1 MMPRPYS
8 ADAGLGA
15 KLRRRYA
22 RLVHRRPARLDLS
35 GPTVS
40 FTFDDAPAS
49 AAVAAAI
56 LERHKARGTYY
67 LCAGLF
73 GETGH
78 MGRYIDAT
86 EAADLAARGHE
97 IACHSHGHV
106 DAHRTDGAALLA
118 DSDRNVTTLTALGG
132 SARHF
137 AFPYGEVSPAAK
149 ARLADRYG
157 SLRGVHA
164 GLVHEGA
171 DLNQLPAVGI
181 EGDDGEAVARAWIDR
196 AVKTG
201 RWLIL
206 FTHDVSDSPSPWG
219 CTPAA
224 LDRLAAHAR
233 GAGCALKTVGEVLDR

>member
-1 MMPRPYS
+1 MTPEPYS

-22 RLVHRRPARLDLS
+22 RLVHRRPARLNLS
-35 GPTVS
+35 RPTVS

-49 AAVAAAI
+49 AASAAAI
-56 LERHKARGTYY
+56 LESHDARGTYY

-73 GETGH
+73 DETGH
-78 MGRYIDAT
+78 MGRYINAA

-97 IACHSHGHV
+97 IGCHSHGHV
-106 DAHRTDGAALLA
+106 DAHRTEGATLLA
-118 DSDRNVTTLTALGG
+118 DSARNVAALTALGG

-137 AFPYGEVSPAAK
+137 AFPYGEVSPVAK
-149 ARLADRYG
+149 ARLADCYG

-164 GLVHEGA
+164 GLMQDGS

-181 EGDDGEAVARAWIDR
+181 EGEDGEAIARRWIDR
-196 AVKTG
+196 AVESG
-201 RWLIL
+201 SWLIL
-206 FTHDVSDSPSPWG
+206 FTHDVSDQPSPWG

-224 LDRLAAHAR
+224 LDRLAAYAR
-233 GAGCALKTVGEVLDR
+233 DAGCDLKTVGAVLDR

>member
-1 MMPRPYS
+1 MTPEPYS

-22 RLVHRRPARLDLS
+22 RLVHRRPARLGLAR
-35 GPTVS
+35 PTVS

-49 AAVAAAI
+49 AAAAADI
-56 LERHKARGTYY
+56 LERRQARGTYY

-78 MGRYIDAT
+78 MGRYINAQ
-86 EAADLAARGHE
+86 EAADLAVRGHE
-97 IACHSHGHV
+97 IACHSHGHI
-106 DAHRTDGAALLA
+106 DAHRTDGVALLA
-118 DSDRNVTTLTALGG
+118 DSERNVASLTALGG

-164 GLVHEGA
+164 GLVRDGS

-181 EGDDGEAVARAWIDR
+181 EGADGEAVARHWIDQ

-201 RWLIL
+201 SWLIL
-206 FTHDVSDSPSPWG
+206 FTHDVSDSPSAWG
-219 CTPAA
+219 CTPAT

-233 GAGCALKTVGEVLDR
+233 AQGCDLKTVGQVLDR

>member
-1 MMPRPYS
+1 MTPQPYS
-8 ADAGLGA
+8 ADASLTG
-15 KLRRRYA
+15 KLRRRFA
-22 RLVHRRPARLDLS
+22 RLVHRRPAHLNLS

-49 AAVAAAI
+49 AAAAAAI
-56 LERHKARGTYY
+56 LERHQARGTYY

-73 GETGH
+73 DETGH
-78 MGRYIDAT
+78 MGRYINAD

-106 DAHRTDGAALLA
+106 DAHRTAGEALTD
-118 DSDRNVTTLTALGG
+118 DSDRNVATLTALGG

-164 GLVHEGA
+164 GLVQDGS

-181 EGDDGEAVARAWIDR
+181 EGEDGEAIARRWIDQ
-196 AVKTG
+196 AVETG
-201 RWLIL
+201 GWLIL
-206 FTHDVSDSPSPWG
+206 FTHDVSDSPSAWG

-224 LDRLAAHAR
+224 LDRLAAHALAR
-233 GAGCALKTVGEVLDR
+233 GCALKTVGAVLDR

>member
-1 MMPRPYS
+1 MMPEPYS

-22 RLVHRRPARLDLS
+22 RLVHRRPARLNLTR
-35 GPTVS
+35 PTVS

-49 AAVAAAI
+49 AAAAATI
-56 LERHKARGTYY
+56 LERHQTRGTYY

-73 GETGH
+73 DETGH
-78 MGRYIDAT
+78 MGRYINAD

-97 IACHSHGHV
+97 IGCHSFGHV
-106 DAHRTDGAALLA
+106 DAHRTDSAALLT
-118 DSDRNVTTLTALGG
+118 DGDRNVATLTALGG

-149 ARLADRYG
+149 ARLAGRYG

-164 GLVHEGA
+164 GLVRDGS

-181 EGDDGEAVARAWIDR
+181 EGDHGETVARRWIDR
-196 AVKTG
+196 AVETG
-201 RWLIL
+201 SWLIL

-224 LDRLAAHAR
+224 LDRLADHAR
-233 GAGCALKTVGEVLDR
+233 AAGCDLKTVGAVLDR

>member
-1 MMPRPYS
+1 MTPQPYS

-22 RLVHRRPARLDLS
+22 RLVHRRPARLALTQ
-35 GPTVS
+35 PTVS

-49 AAVAAAI
+49 AATAAAI
-56 LERHKARGTYY
+56 LERHQARGTYY

-73 GETGH
+73 DETGH
-78 MGRYIDAT
+78 MGRYINAA
-86 EAADLAARGHE
+86 EAADLAGRGHE
-97 IACHSHGHV
+97 IGCHSHGHI
-106 DAHRTDGAALLA
+106 DAHRAGEVALLA
-118 DSDRNVTTLTALGG
+118 DSERNVTRLTALGG

-137 AFPYGEVSPAAK
+137 AFPYGEVSPVAK

-164 GLVHEGA
+164 GLVRDGG

-181 EGDDGEAVARAWIDR
+181 EGDSGEAVARQWIDR
-196 AVKTG
+196 AVETHA
-201 RWLIL
+201 WLIL
-206 FTHDVSDSPSPWG
+206 FTHDVSDTPSPWG

-233 GAGCALKTVGEVLDR
+233 AAGCALKTVGEVLDR